1 MARLQHRVEAERV
14 VVDAAVVAPV
24 VMGQHP
30 LRLCRRPREKSRQ
43 CRRHHRLEPPPQ
55 REREVLVELEV
66 PVAGRRRHAVSPIGL
81 VTRHI
86 LRESS

>member
-14 VVDAAVVAPV
+14 VVDAAVVAPA
-24 VMGQHP
+24 VMGQHR
-30 LRLCRRPREKSRQ
+30 LRLRRRPREKSRP
-43 CRRHHRLEPPPQ
+43 CRRRHRLELPPQ
-55 REREVLVELEV
+55 REREVPEV
-66 PVAGRRRHAVSPIGL
+66 PVVAAGRRRHAVSPIGL